1 MNAGLDWRL
10 TPSAGYQIALDA
22 FLFQNGTRS
31 LRVTFDGTV
40 NPNFEGISQTI
51 PVDPNRRYRF
61 QAYLRA
67 DGITSDN
74 GPFFRI
80 GSRGAPPE
88 ETFTVTTPPR
98 VQTMGWVREQL
109 DFQTGPRTSLVI
121 IQLRRLP
128 SQKLNNLIQG
138 KVWIDNLSVKP
149 LSGRFPLAACCLD
162 CFSRRVLAYL
172 SAFFHQLRVPK
183 LAVPTTALRKTALN
197 ETHRRLGAR
206 MVEFGGWD
214 MPVEYSGIVPE
225 HMAVRT
231 RVGLFDVS
239 HMGEVE
245 VRGQGAL
252 PLLQNLTCNDVSRLR
267 IGQAQYSGLMNER
280 GGMVDDL
287 LVHRLGEQDY
297 LLCVNASRREA
308 DYDWIAS
315 HNQPGAHGAAVR
327 NSSDE
332 YSQLAVQGPA
342 ASPFSSRSLRSSS
355 RRSSITGSAAERSAA
370 RTPSSPAPATPART
384 ASKSISRSRN
394 PSASGTPF
402 SKPGSPRGLCPAAW
416 ARAIRCGSRPECCSM
431 GTTWMRTPRRSR

>member
-1 MNAGLDWRL
+1 
-10 TPSAGYQIALDA
+10 
-22 FLFQNGTRS
+22 
-31 LRVTFDGTV
+31 
-40 NPNFEGISQTI
+40 
-51 PVDPNRRYRF
+51 
-61 QAYLRA
+61 
-67 DGITSDN
+67 
-74 GPFFRI
+74 
-80 GSRGAPPE
+80 
-88 ETFTVTTPPR
+88 
-98 VQTMGWVREQL
+98 
-109 DFQTGPRTSLVI
+109 
-121 IQLRRLP
+121 
-128 SQKLNNLIQG
+128 
-138 KVWIDNLSVKP
+138 
-149 LSGRFPLAACCLD
+149 
-162 CFSRRVLAYL
+162 
-172 SAFFHQLRVPK
+172 

-332 YSQLAVQGPA
+332 YSQLAVQGP
-342 ASPFSSRSLRSSS
+342 RSLAVLQPLAAVELAPLQYYWFTRGKVCGTDSIIARTGYTGEDGFEIYFPVSESERIWNAILEAGKSEGIVPCGLGARNTLRLEAGMLLYGHDMDENTTPLEVNLRWLVKLEKGPFLGRDVLLRQTEQGVPRSLAAFELRDRGIARDDAPVLLGDKTIGKVTSGS
-355 RRSSITGSAAERSAA
+355 YVPFLKRSIGFALLPSEHAAVGQRILIDIRGTRAAAEIV
-370 RTPSSPAPATPART
+370 PAP
-384 ASKSISRSRN
+384 IY
-394 PSASGTPF
+394 
-402 SKPGSPRGLCPAAW
+402 
-416 ARAIRCGSRPECCSM
+416 
-431 GTTWMRTPRRSR
+431 RRQKN